1 MSGLFDPNRPI
12 AEDNSS
18 SNNPST
24 PKGPLSKAATPIPD
38 PPPEDEAISE
48 DDHLDHHDQNP
59 QLEVI
64 EVEHG
69 APEEDEFL
77 AEGWDGS
84 SSGSNASTSITSSI
98 YNHSYENG
106 RRYHAYKYGR
116 YPIPN
121 DDLEQ
126 NREDMKHAMMME
138 LTDGKLFLAPIVGDN
153 GGPQK
158 VIDIG
163 TGTGIWAIEMGD
175 SFPGAEILGLDL
187 SPIQP
192 QWVPPNVRFMVDDV
206 EDEWASGSGW
216 DFAHFRGMAL
226 TLRDLQ
232 RACDQTFEHL
242 KPGGWIE
249 FQESVGMP
257 HCDDGSLPPPDE
269 DVLRQ
274 FYLLCQEAV
283 GKFGMDLNRG
293 ANVGEFLEKAGFVN
307 ITCVKRKVPVGVW
320 PKDKT
325 MRLVGLYMREAAL
338 QSMPTLAKAFA
349 SMGIG
354 AEEREVWGAKVREAL
369 MDNKVHRYFYFYFW
383 YAQKPE

>member
-1 MSGLFDPNRPI
+1 MSGLLDPSRPI
-12 AEDNSS
+12 GEETSH
-18 SNNPST
+18 PST
-24 PKGPLSKAATPIPD
+24 PKGPFSKAATPIPD
-38 PPPEDEAISE
+38 PPPEDEAISHGSDNDHE
-48 DDHLDHHDQNP
+48 DGDHRNP
-59 QLEVI
+59 DTI
-64 EVEHG
+64 EVEDG

-77 AEGWDGS
+77 AEGWEGS
-84 SSGSNASTSITSSI
+84 SSASNASTSVTSSI
-98 YNHSYENG
+98 YHHSYENG

-121 DDLEQ
+121 DDQEQ

-138 LTDGKLFLAPIVGDN
+138 LTDGKLFLAPIGDN
-153 GGPQK
+153 SQK
-158 VIDIG
+158 IMDVG

-175 SFPGAEILGLDL
+175 LFPGAEILGLDL

-192 QWVPPNVRFMVDDV
+192 QWVPPNVRFMVDDF
-206 EDEWASGSGW
+206 EDEWASGSEW
-216 DFAHFRGMAL
+216 DFVHFRGMAL

-232 RACDQTFEHL
+232 RGCDQTFQHL

-257 HCDDGSLPPPDE
+257 YCDDGSLPDPDK
-269 DVLRQ
+269 DVLRE
-274 FYLLCQEAV
+274 FYLLCNEAV

-320 PKDKT
+320 PRDKT
-325 MRLVGLYMREAAL
+325 MRLVGLYMRETAL
-338 QSMPTLAKAFA
+338 QSMPTMSKAFA
-349 SMGIG
+349 AMGMS

-369 MDNKVHRYFYFYFW
+369 MDNRAHRYFYFYFW